1 MFGGFVVCWLWRS
14 GVGGGL
20 FDFVISVLLFAYVI
34 WFNSVGYNWF
44 FGGCWFIVFWLWWGV
59 MIASFLG
66 FELIAVVAGYLWVVW
81 FGFWVLC
88 GFGMW
93 FGFGFLHNGFWV
105 RWHSCL
111 FARGVDCFFGF
122 V

>member
-14 GVGGGL
+14 GVGGEL
-20 FDFVISVLLFAYVI
+20 FGFVISVLLLAYVI

-44 FGGCWFIVFWLWWGV
+44 FGGCWIIAFWLWCGI
-59 MIASFLG
+59 MIAPFLG
-66 FELIAVVAGYLWVVW
+66 FGLIAVVAGYLWFVW
-81 FGFWVLC
+81 FGFWLLC

-93 FGFGFLHNGFWV
+93 FGFGFLRNGFWV

-111 FARGVDCFFGF
+111 FARV
-122 V
+122 